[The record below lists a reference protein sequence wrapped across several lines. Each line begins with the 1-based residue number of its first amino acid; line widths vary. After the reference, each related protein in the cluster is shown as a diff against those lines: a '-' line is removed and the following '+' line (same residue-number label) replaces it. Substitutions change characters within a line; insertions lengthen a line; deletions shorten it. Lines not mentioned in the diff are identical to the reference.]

1 MRDALRVGVVGASA
15 RGGWAR
21 DSHVPAIQALKGL
34 ELAAV
39 ATNGRATAD
48 AASRAFG
55 VPGFPSGL
63 DLVRDGDVDV
73 VAVCT
78 RVPDHR
84 EIVLAALAA
93 GKHVYCE
100 WPLGCDIA
108 EAEEMAAAAAA
119 AGVHVAIGLQLRR
132 SPAVL
137 TARDLVAS
145 GAIGRPLSASAL
157 STTMGFGP
165 EVPSQFLYLE
175 DPANFANLVT
185 IQGAHTLDLALTV
198 AGPLTDLG
206 ALLTRQ
212 FPIIRAGDARE
223 ERPRATFDHLLVH
236 GTLGSEAALSVGVSG
251 GRTGSTPF
259 RLEVVGETGSL
270 LLEGGAP
277 RGLQSGRV
285 RLSRDGSPQPVD
297 EGELADLSDA
307 AANVGGV
314 YAALRDDVREGA
326 STSVGFDHAVR
337 LTRLLTEV
345 FAASETGRRRTADGW
360 PVR

>member
-15 RGGWAR
+15 QGGWAR
-21 DSHVPAIQALKGL
+21 ESHVPAIQALDGL

-63 DLVRDGDVDV
+63 DLVRDGGVDI

-78 RVPDHR
+78 RVQDHR
-84 EIVLAALAA
+84 DIVLAALAA

-100 WPLGCDIA
+100 WPLGCGTE
-108 EAEEMAAAAAA
+108 EAEEMAAAAQA
-119 AGVHVAIGLQLRR
+119 AGVHAAIGLQLRR

-137 TARDLVAS
+137 RARDLVAS
-145 GAIGRPLSASAL
+145 GAIGRPLSVSAL

-165 EVPSQFLYLE
+165 DVPAQFLYLE
-175 DPANFANLVT
+175 DPGNFANLVT
-185 IQGAHTLDLALTV
+185 IQGVHTVDLALTV

-212 FPIIRAGDARE
+212 FPTIRAGDARE
-223 ERPRATFDHLLVH
+223 DRPRITFDHLLLH
-236 GTLGSEAALSVGVSG
+236 GTLDSRAALSVEVAG
-251 GRTGSTPF
+251 GRPASTPF
-259 RLEVVGETGSL
+259 HLEVVGETGSL
-270 LLEGGAP
+270 LLEGGAA

-285 RLSRDGSPQPVD
+285 RLSIDGSSQPVD
-297 EGELADLSDA
+297 EGELAGLSDA

-314 YAALRDDVREGA
+314 YATLRDDVRDGA
-326 STSVGFDHAVR
+326 TASIGFEHAAR
-337 LTRLLTEV
+337 LTRLVGDV
-345 FAASETGRRRTADGW
+345 FASSKTGRRRTADGW

>member
-15 RGGWAR
+15 QGGWAR
-21 DSHVPAIQALKGL
+21 ESHVPAIQALEGL
-34 ELAAV
+34 KLAAV

-78 RVPDHR
+78 RVQDHR
-84 EIVLAALAA
+84 GIVLAALAA

-100 WPLGCDIA
+100 WPLGCETG
-108 EAEEMAAAAAA
+108 EAEEMAAAGEA

-137 TARDLVAS
+137 RARDLVAS
-145 GAIGRPLSASAL
+145 GAIGRPLSVSTL

-165 EVPSQFLYLE
+165 DVPSQFLYLE

-185 IQGAHTLDLALTV
+185 IQGAHTVDLALAV

-212 FPIIRAGDARE
+212 FPTIRAGDARE
-223 ERPRATFDHLLVH
+223 ERPRITFDHLLLH
-236 GTLGSEAALSVGVSG
+236 GTLGSKAALSVEVAG
-251 GRTGSTPF
+251 GRSASTPF
-259 RLEVVGETGSL
+259 HLEVVGETGSL
-270 LLEGGAP
+270 SLDGGAP

-285 RLSRDGSPQPVD
+285 RLSVNGSPEPVD
-297 EGELADLSDA
+297 EGELAGLSDE

-314 YAALRDDVREGA
+314 YATLRDDVRHGA
-326 STSVGFDHAVR
+326 SASIGFEHAAR
-337 LTRLLTEV
+337 LTRLFSDV
-345 FAASETGRRRTADGW
+345 FASSKTGGRRTADGW
-360 PVR
+360 PAG